1 MQGQANV
8 AAALVVVAAGL
19 IHGSFALPMK
29 KLKLW
34 KWENIWLV
42 YSVAGLVFVPALL
55 AFFSVPELGSVYANT
70 PASNIALVALFG
82 FGWGLGSTL
91 FGLGIAQLGLALGF
105 AIILGITSSV
115 GSLLPL
121 LISNPSELATRRGV
135 TLLAGLA
142 VAIAGIAACS
152 IAGAQ
157 REKDQK
163 GAAAGDAGG
172 RKSFLSGLLICLASG
187 ILSPMLNFGFV
198 YGKPL
203 QDAATS
209 LGARPDMASTVI
221 WVPAL
226 AGGFLPNAGYAL
238 YLLSKNRTWAVY
250 RESGA
255 PASYWPLAATMGLMW
270 FGGIAVYGVGAAAMG
285 SPLGAVVGWPVFMS
299 MVIVTA
305 NVWGALTGEWEG
317 AGNRARTLSWL
328 GVAILITAIVVIAQV
343 S

>member
-1 MQGQANV
+1 MQGHSHLT
-8 AAALVVVAAGL
+8 AALVVVAAGL
-19 IHGSFALPMK
+19 VHGSFALPMK
-29 KLKLW
+29 KLKDW
-34 KWENIWLV
+34 RWENIWLI
-42 YSVAGLVFVPALL
+42 YSVAGLILVPALL
-55 AFFSVPELGSVYANT
+55 AFVSVPRVGAVYANT
-70 PASNIALVALFG
+70 PASNIALVAVFG

-121 LISNPSELATRRGV
+121 LLSNPEELATRRGL

-142 VAIAGIAACS
+142 IAIVGIIACS

-163 GAAAGDAGG
+163 GASGG
-172 RKSFLSGLLICLASG
+172 APRKSFLTGLLICLASG

-203 QDAATS
+203 QDAATA
-209 LGARPDMASTVI
+209 LGARADLASTVI

-226 AGGFLPNAGYAL
+226 AGGFLANAGYAV
-238 YLLSKNRTWAVY
+238 YLLNKNKTWSVYGQTGVPRT
-250 RESGA
+250 
-255 PASYWPLAATMGLMW
+255 YWVLAALMGLMW
-270 FGGIAVYGVGAAAMG
+270 FGGIAVYGIGAAAMG

-305 NVWGALTGEWEG
+305 NVWGALTGEWAG
-317 AGNRARTLSWL
+317 AGAKARALSWTGVGIL
-328 GVAILITAIVVIAQV
+328 IVAIGVIAQA

>member
-1 MQGQANV
+1 MHGHGNLG
-8 AAALVVVAAGL
+8 AALVVVAAGL
-19 IHGSFALPMK
+19 VHGSFALPMK
-29 KLKLW
+29 KLKDW
-34 KWENIWLV
+34 RWENIWLV
-42 YSVAGLVFVPALL
+42 YSVAGLIFVPALL
-55 AFFSVPELGSVYANT
+55 AFVSVPQLGTVYATT
-70 PASNIALVALFG
+70 PASNIALVAIFG

-121 LISNPSELATRRGV
+121 LLSHPEELATRRGL

-142 VAIAGIAACS
+142 IAIVGIIACS

-163 GAAAGDAGG
+163 GTSGG
-172 RKSFLSGLLICLASG
+172 APRKSFLSGLLICLASG

-203 QDAATS
+203 QDAATA
-209 LGARPDMASTVI
+209 LGARSDLASTVI

-226 AGGFLPNAGYAL
+226 AGGFLANAGYAV
-238 YLLSKNRTWAVY
+238 YLLNKNKTWSVYGQAGIPRT
-250 RESGA
+250 
-255 PASYWPLAATMGLMW
+255 YWVLAALMGLMW
-270 FGGIAVYGVGAAAMG
+270 FGGIAVYGIGAAAMG
-285 SPLGAVVGWPVFMS
+285 SPLGAVVGWPAFMS

-305 NVWGALTGEWEG
+305 NLWGALTGEWAG
-317 AGNRARTLSWL
+317 AGAKARTMSWT
-328 GVAILITAIVVIAQV
+328 GVGILILAIAVIAQA

>member
-1 MQGQANV
+1 MDGHTSV
-8 AAALVVVAAGL
+8 AAALVVVAGGL

-29 KLKLW
+29 RLKLW

-42 YSVAGLVFVPALL
+42 YSVAGLILAPALL
-55 AFFSVPELGSVYANT
+55 AFFSVPALASVYANT
-70 PASNIALVALFG
+70 TAGNLALVALFG

-121 LISNPSELATRRGV
+121 LISNPAELATRRGA
-135 TLLAGLA
+135 TLLLGLA
-142 VAIAGIAACS
+142 IAIAGIVACS

-163 GAAAGDAGG
+163 GTAAAAGG
-172 RKSFLSGLLICLASG
+172 KSFLSGLLICLASG

-203 QDAATS
+203 QDAATA
-209 LGARPDMASTVI
+209 LGARPDLASTVI
-221 WVPAL
+221 WAPAL
-226 AGGFLPNAGYAL
+226 AGGFLPNAGYAV
-238 YLLSKNRTWAVY
+238 YLLFRNATWRVY

-255 PASYWPLAATMGLMW
+255 PGSYWPLAAAMGLMW

-285 SPLGAVVGWPVFMS
+285 SPMGAVVGWPVFMS

-305 NVWGALTGEWEG
+305 NLWGALTGEWQG
-317 AGNRARTLSWL
+317 AGRKAKTLSWL
-328 GVAILITAIVVIAQV
+328 GVAILIVAIVVIARV